1 MTAYRGSHPRH
12 HGSGAAGGIPGTRAG
27 GIPDPRYAVVI
38 ADFVPPQK
46 VSPRT
51 QSASGF
57 CPGRYNP
64 LADSVRGDTIRQ
76 RITRNFGRSLRIPDA
91 SMQTSVN
98 FPRTRPLT
106 CMEQSAFLFSINQES
121 TEKRKAVK
129 NIVKNIFHYALL
141 MKQKNSGSICRFHG
155 PKTTRP

>member
-1 MTAYRGSHPRH
+1 MPLKCAKYR
-12 HGSGAAGGIPGTRAG
+12 TVT
-27 GIPDPRYAVVI
+27 Y
-38 ADFVPPQK
+38 F
-46 VSPRT
+46 
-51 QSASGF
+51 
-57 CPGRYNP
+57 
-64 LADSVRGDTIRQ
+64 LLIRPCFFAFY
-76 RITRNFGRSLRIPDA
+76 ITRNFGRSLRIPDA

-106 CMEQSAFLFSINQES
+106 CMEQSEFLFSINQES

-129 NIVKNIFHYALL
+129 NIVKNIFHYALF

>member
-1 MTAYRGSHPRH
+1 M
-12 HGSGAAGGIPGTRAG
+12 GGTI
-27 GIPDPRYAVVI
+27 
-38 ADFVPPQK
+38 
-46 VSPRT
+46 
-51 QSASGF
+51 SASRLY
-57 CPGRYNP
+57 PGGQH
-64 LADSVRGDTIRQ
+64 LRGDIICSDTG
-76 RITRNFGRSLRIPDA
+76 ITRNFGRSLRIPDA

-121 TEKRKAVK
+121 SEKRKAVK

>member
-1 MTAYRGSHPRH
+1 MYFFKN
-12 HGSGAAGGIPGTRAG
+12 
-27 GIPDPRYAVVI
+27 VVVLRKSSKY
-38 ADFVPPQK
+38 DGQH
-46 VSPRT
+46 
-51 QSASGF
+51 
-57 CPGRYNP
+57 
-64 LADSVRGDTIRQ
+64 
-76 RITRNFGRSLRIPDA
+76 ITRNFGRSLRIPDA
-91 SMQTSVN
+91 SLQTSVN

-121 TEKRKAVK
+121 TENKKAVK

>member
-1 MTAYRGSHPRH
+1 MGFGVKQKRPNSVEEAVAATIELESYLSAPGRSAYRC
-12 HGSGAAGGIPGTRAG
+12 
-27 GIPDPRYAVVI
+27 V
-38 ADFVPPQK
+38 
-46 VSPRT
+46 
-51 QSASGF
+51 
-57 CPGRYNP
+57 
-64 LADSVRGDTIRQ
+64 DS
-76 RITRNFGRSLRIPDA
+76 ITRNFGRSLRIPDA

>member
-1 MTAYRGSHPRH
+1 MNNISYFVLFLEVKNYILTCKRH
-12 HGSGAAGGIPGTRAG
+12 KKNTNNVLLLVGIAILER
-27 GIPDPRYAVVI
+27 ISMNQY
-38 ADFVPPQK
+38 
-46 VSPRT
+46 
-51 QSASGF
+51 
-57 CPGRYNP
+57 
-64 LADSVRGDTIRQ
+64 
-76 RITRNFGRSLRIPDA
+76 ITRNFGRSLRIPDA
-91 SMQTSVN
+91 SLQTSVN

-121 TEKRKAVK
+121 TENKKAVK

>member
-1 MTAYRGSHPRH
+1 MSVFCQ
-12 HGSGAAGGIPGTRAG
+12 
-27 GIPDPRYAVVI
+27 YAIHVI
-38 ADFVPPQK
+38 
-46 VSPRT
+46 S
-51 QSASGF
+51 
-57 CPGRYNP
+57 
-64 LADSVRGDTIRQ
+64 
-76 RITRNFGRSLRIPDA
+76 ITRNFGRSLRIPDA

-121 TEKRKAVK
+121 SEKRKAVI
-129 NIVKNIFHYALL
+129 NIVKNIFYYALL